1 MQKNRTFI
9 MLKQLSLFLFFFS
22 IFVVVFPL
30 NLFLKPD
37 IVLHTTDL
45 STW

>member
-9 MLKQLSLFLFFFS
+9 MLKQLSLFLFFS